1 MEEIKRD
8 IYLQRLIDSEQN
20 QLVKIITGIRR
31 CGKSYLLFHIFYN
44 YLKNKGIDDA
54 HIIGISLDDVANE
67 ELLNPKELNRY
78 IRSLIKD
85 QSLYYIL
92 LDEIQLVSNFEAVL
106 NGLMKLDNVDIYVTG
121 SNSKFLSSD
130 IATEFRGRGDE
141 IRIYPL
147 SFSEFM
153 SYYKGSVQEGWKEYY
168 TYGGLPLVLLQKK
181 EEAKMNYLKGQL
193 QNVYLNDI
201 MNRYNLRNDSK
212 IGSILEVLASG
223 IGSYTNPLKLL
234 NTFKSTL
241 NLSLSYQTID
251 DYLKDLK
258 DSFLISKITRYDIKK
273 KKEISTPSKY
283 YFMDLGIRN
292 ATLGFRQQEENHI
305 MENIIYLELLKRG
318 YEVHVGVVEVMKR
331 DENNKQFRTY
341 YEVDFVA
348 SKGNNKLYIQ
358 SALMM
363 DNKEKQEQETKSLMN
378 IRDFFKKIIIVK
390 DDIKRK
396 RDENGIITM
405 SLFDFLLDEY
415 SLDY

>member
-1 MEEIKRD
+1 M
-8 IYLQRLIDSEQN
+8 
-20 QLVKIITGIRR
+20 
-31 CGKSYLLFHIFYN
+31 
-44 YLKNKGIDDA
+44 
-54 HIIGISLDDVANE
+54 
-67 ELLNPKELNRY
+67 
-78 IRSLIKD
+78 
-85 QSLYYIL
+85 
-92 LDEIQLVSNFEAVL
+92 SNFEAVL

-181 EEAKMNYLKGQL
+181 EEAKMNYLKEQL

-358 SALMM
+358 SALLM